1 MTTDKSKQSID
12 ITPGTKVGELINH
25 YPQLEDELIKLAPIF
40 AKLKNP
46 ILRRTV
52 ARVATLRQAAQVGNI
67 QIGHLINSL
76 RKAAGLE
83 ELFENDNGVQ
93 AESDIKPDWLN
104 EANLIAVFDARKM
117 ISDGEQP
124 LGHVMKELKKLN
136 PGEIYKLITPFYPA
150 PLVDK
155 AKSNGYKVWSVSNDK
170 ETVETFICSV
180 QETEN

>member
-1 MTTDKSKQSID
+1 MANDKSKRSID
-12 ITPGTKVGELINH
+12 ITPETKIGELIKN
-25 YPQLEDELIKLAPIF
+25 YPQLEDELIRLAPVF

-76 RKAAGLE
+76 RKASGIE
-83 ELFENDNGVQ
+83 EFYENENTGQ
-93 AESDIKPDWLN
+93 TESNKRPDWLN
-104 EANLIAVFDARKM
+104 EANIAATFDAREM
-117 ISDGEQP
+117 ISKGEQP

-136 PGEIYKLITPFYPA
+136 PGEIYKLITPFHPA

-155 AKSNGYKVWSVSNDK
+155 AKSNGYKVWSVSND
-170 ETVETFICSV
+170 EEIVETFICNIS
-180 QETEN
+180 